1 MHIIDRYMLRQFLKV
16 FVICFLSLTG
26 LFVVID
32 GFGNLEEF
40 ISYSK
45 NSGNGLLAV
54 MGKYYAYR
62 TLWFFDR
69 TSGILALIAAMFTVT
84 WIQRHNEL
92 TALQAAGI
100 GKGRVVKPIVIAALI
115 VAALAVLN
123 RETIIPAVSEN
134 LSRSAQDLGGSAGKT
149 VQMKRDVDTDIT
161 LHGQKTFADKQ
172 RIHLPSFHLPSTLD
186 EHGAQLAAEDAFFL
200 PAKGEI
206 PSGYLLV
213 DVKRPR
219 GLDRQKS
226 LFIGER
232 PIVFTPVDVDWLKPG
247 EVFVVSSVS
256 FEQLAGGSSWWQ
268 YESIWGLIRGLR
280 SPSADFGANVRVAI
294 HSRLVQ
300 PFLDGTLLLMGLPL
314 VLARGN
320 RNIFLAIGLCS
331 AVVIGFMS
339 LVLGCQ
345 YLGSSYLISPALAA
359 WLPLMLSAPI
369 AAGMCQPLL
378 E

>member
-1 MHIIDRYMLRQFLKV
+1 
-16 FVICFLSLTG
+16 
-26 LFVVID
+26 
-32 GFGNLEEF
+32 
-40 ISYSK
+40 
-45 NSGNGLLAV
+45 
-54 MGKYYAYR
+54 
-62 TLWFFDR
+62 
-69 TSGILALIAAMFTVT
+69 
-84 WIQRHNEL
+84 
-92 TALQAAGI
+92 
-100 GKGRVVKPIVIAALI
+100 
-115 VAALAVLN
+115 
-123 RETIIPAVSEN
+123 
-134 LSRSAQDLGGSAGKT
+134 
-149 VQMKRDVDTDIT
+149 
-161 LHGQKTFADKQ
+161 
-172 RIHLPSFHLPSTLD
+172 
-186 EHGAQLAAEDAFFL
+186 
-200 PAKGEI
+200 
-206 PSGYLLV
+206 V